1 MFVDDIK
8 VIIPLG
14 KNSGYFLQ
22 YCDFIVFNCIVL
34 FPNLMKKL
42 ASWKLYQIVP
52 HKTVDFFQEFI
63 EDTIKRR
70 KNKEV
75 VRG

>member
-1 MFVDDIK
+1 
-8 VIIPLG
+8 
-14 KNSGYFLQ
+14 
-22 YCDFIVFNCIVL
+22 
-34 FPNLMKKL
+34 MKKL

-63 EDTIKRR
+63 EDTIQRR